1 MVFSIILT
9 GMAVMFGLV
18 LTLMLGTIGLPITST
33 IAIVLLSSIIIP
45 IALMVFAFPFMGS
58 VAFIPVGVL
67 CVGAILFAGSFMF
80 TIPGWCAF
88 LIFGTLCCMF
98 GIPFLSIPIVGQVGV
113 AIVACFLLAT
123 LMTLF
128 V

>member
-1 MVFSIILT
+1 MVFTMILT
-9 GMAVMFGLV
+9 GMALMFGIV
-18 LTLMLGTIGLPITST
+18 MTLMFGTIGLPITSC

-45 IALMVFAFPFMGS
+45 ICLMTFALPFMGAT
-58 VAFIPVGVL
+58 AFIPVGVL
-67 CVGAILFAGSFMF
+67 CAGALLFAGSFMF
-80 TIPGWCAF
+80 TIPGWCVI

-98 GIPFLSIPIVGQVGV
+98 GIPFLSIPIIGQVGV
-113 AIVACFLLAT
+113 SIIACFFLAT